1 MFSQKLAIKNM
12 DPIDIQKDNPTFV
25 VLCNCLRLRNKCC
38 IRLLVRIYKSKN
50 TMSNL
55 PLGAENDPFAPYN
68 VQEET
73 FKFDLGVKGIA
84 WYEYYGYLDIDE
96 AKETI
101 KQRLTAALSQLGDID
116 INDVDIAIY

>member
-1 MFSQKLAIKNM
+1 
-12 DPIDIQKDNPTFV
+12 
-25 VLCNCLRLRNKCC
+25 
-38 IRLLVRIYKSKN
+38 
-50 TMSNL
+50 MSNL

-96 AKETI
+96 ARE
-101 KQRLTAALSQLGDID
+101 RLLNSVLLQLYHSLEIL
-116 INDVDIAIY
+116 ILMM